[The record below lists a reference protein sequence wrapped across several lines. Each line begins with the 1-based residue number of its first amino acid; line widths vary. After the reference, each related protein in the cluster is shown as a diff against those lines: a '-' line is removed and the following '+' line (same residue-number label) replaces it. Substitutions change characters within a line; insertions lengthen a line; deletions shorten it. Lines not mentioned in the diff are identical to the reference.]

1 MSKIKLFLVIEC
13 IKNSVLYTILR
24 KLGIVI
30 NGRHYVFT
38 KDHCF
43 LRSGDKPNI
52 DDVVLLLWQVLG
64 VFAKLNCSSYCAI
77 LGPSQLDI
85 FILSYRITHFQGYMH

>member
-1 MSKIKLFLVIEC
+1 MSKIELFLVIEC
-13 IKNSVLYTILR
+13 IKNSVFYTILR
-24 KLGIVI
+24 TLGIVI
-30 NGRHYVFT
+30 NGRHVFT

-43 LRSGDKPNI
+43 LPSGDKPNT
-52 DDVVLLLWQVLG
+52 DDLVLLLWQVLG

-85 FILSYRITHFQGYMH
+85 FILSYRITHFQGYVH